1 MRRRCSAGRCQTPET
16 RGGGAKATVLTAG
29 RAPRDRRPAHSAALG
44 TARNQSFHSF
54 QNECHEMNQALLMPR
69 AGSRGGVLRR
79 FWVLLDHKIGFR
91 PLSIHKSETNRFVSK
106 QSRVF
111 WQSRTDYFLCFRVC
125 PGHNYNGNL
134 EYKWTITCDLVV
146 RNTKKGTTL
155 IMVITINVVKS
166 DGVVPRDPHFA
177 KTLSGPGPY

>member
-54 QNECHEMNQALLMPR
+54 QNECHEMNQGSHDTALLMPR

-91 PLSIHKSETNRFVSK
+91 PLSIHIESIRFEQSVSFGK
-106 QSRVF
+106 VERLFFMLS
-111 WQSRTDYFLCFRVC
+111 SMHRTQL
-125 PGHNYNGNL
+125 
-134 EYKWTITCDLVV
+134 
-146 RNTKKGTTL
+146 
-155 IMVITINVVKS
+155 
-166 DGVVPRDPHFA
+166 
-177 KTLSGPGPY
+177 